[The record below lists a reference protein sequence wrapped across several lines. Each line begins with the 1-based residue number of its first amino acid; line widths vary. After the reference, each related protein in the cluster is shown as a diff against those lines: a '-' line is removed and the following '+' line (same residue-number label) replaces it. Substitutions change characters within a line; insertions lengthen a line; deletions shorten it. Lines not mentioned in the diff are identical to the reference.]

1 MFIIGFLCF
10 IVLID
15 IRSSTDESI
24 LSGYL
29 ASISDL
35 SSSLS
40 ASRSSLD
47 YSNFSNGVNM
57 NSTINSDSSSIDI
70 RSEGRRVFVPSSIF
84 SDTYFHTPSNESMLI
99 SSEEDR
105 LRLPLLEPDQ
115 GYVSLNQTP

>member
-15 IRSSTDESI
+15 IRSSTDESV